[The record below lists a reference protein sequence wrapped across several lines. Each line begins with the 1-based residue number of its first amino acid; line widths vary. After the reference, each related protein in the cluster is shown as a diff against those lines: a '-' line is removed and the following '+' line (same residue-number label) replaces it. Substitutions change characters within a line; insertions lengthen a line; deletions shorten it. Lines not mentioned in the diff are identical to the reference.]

1 METVNDTNSPKEKNL
16 SFWRKGKIPS
26 QHYKG
31 ERICVLKLLEFHICA
46 LGNIS
51 IQFQRMNVVCLFV
64 CLQIQWY
71 SCHGRLKFY
80 REREPIRT
88 HLYRF
93 IYIWFT
99 LKCWNPTYPW
109 PLPTNWW
116 KWIIIIQIQIQMWA
130 HYWKSGSIYQNH
142 PHKFVKCCIFNN
154 NMPVIARALWK
165 HNFAHF
171 LHLTFEYAPISK
183 SYHKTVYTM
192 RAMLFVFESL

>member
-80 REREPIRT
+80 RERADTHAFIPIYL
-88 HLYRF
+88 HL
-93 IYIWFT
+93 IYIKM
-99 LKCWNPTYPW
+99 LESNISMAVANELMKM
-109 PLPTNWW
+109 
-116 KWIIIIQIQIQMWA
+116 KIIIQIQIQMWA